1 MPPDNLCTWSS
12 KSLGSFVP
20 QLNIAMRSEI
30 FHDAKFRVNVIQR
43 SLTWCY
49 SPMIAFCPANAE
61 IVVVMS
67 AFPRLISGK
76 LGRLG
81 VEAVMVDI

>member
-1 MPPDNLCTWSS
+1 
-12 KSLGSFVP
+12 
-20 QLNIAMRSEI
+20 
-30 FHDAKFRVNVIQR
+30 
-43 SLTWCY
+43 
-49 SPMIAFCPANAE
+49 MIAFCPANAE

-81 VEAVMVDI
+81 VEAVMVTVEQERRQESVKLSSEPRHPQRQLICITYSYVGKGNR

>member
-1 MPPDNLCTWSS
+1 
-12 KSLGSFVP
+12 
-20 QLNIAMRSEI
+20 
-30 FHDAKFRVNVIQR
+30 
-43 SLTWCY
+43 
-49 SPMIAFCPANAE
+49 MIAFCPANAE

-81 VEAVMVDI
+81 VEAVMVDSAIEDANGRRPAAPSSEAVDLYYVLLRR

>member
-1 MPPDNLCTWSS
+1 
-12 KSLGSFVP
+12 
-20 QLNIAMRSEI
+20 
-30 FHDAKFRVNVIQR
+30 
-43 SLTWCY
+43 
-49 SPMIAFCPANAE
+49 MIAFCPANAE

-81 VEAVMVDI
+81 VEAVMVAVDQLKEFVCRAILSGS